1 MVLRP
6 EAKSADH
13 EAIGGAVIAHCR
25 ARVAGYKVPRDLVI
39 LDELPRTS
47 TGKVRKNR
55 STGKVRKNSLREQA
69 WADKEAHIN

>member
-13 EAIGGAVIAHCR
+13 EAIGDAVIAHCR
-25 ARVAGYKVPRDLVI
+25 ARIAGYKAPREIVI
-39 LDELPRTS
+39 LDELPPPRT
-47 TGKVRKNR
+47 

-69 WADKEAHIN
+69 WADKEARIN

>member
-13 EAIGGAVIAHCR
+13 EAIGDAVIAHCR
-25 ARVAGYKVPRDLVI
+25 ARIAGYKAPREIVI
-39 LDELPRTS
+39 LDELPRT
-47 TGKVRKNR
+47 

-69 WADKEAHIN
+69 WADKQARIN